1 MSLDVLKCPLLLVL
15 KSVMGV
21 SPTGPGA
28 PKWSIHG
35 FGPSSKNGAFVGC
48 LDGRHLERLVA
59 SATRCKRSVV
69 LLLCFHAVPSC
80 VQSLALLCSLV
91 GVLLG
96 GSKGI
101 QC

>member
-1 MSLDVLKCPLLLVL
+1 MWSRAPFQKLDPFRT
-15 KSVMGV
+15 VMGV